1 MEVSRPRIRDGKEFK
16 LNRPVQIKFS
26 ASVILTVSS
35 SAVRIY
41 MDNNYFLYVLV
52 HVSLSPDS

>member
-16 LNRPVQIKFS
+16 LNQPVQIKFS

-35 SAVRIY
+35 SAVQPKMQNCIT
-41 MDNNYFLYVLV
+41 NVT
-52 HVSLSPDS
+52 